1 MSELEEQ
8 LSSGRI
14 DSVITEQQSNQM
26 LIELQDLTNQV
37 KNLKKDKTNLGED
50 NCNLRKQIEQLE
62 VTISKNEHDLARY
75 EKLIQTLERSK
86 EDLIEKLQNTS
97 KEKNYEERDR
107 QQLITDIGNL
117 KKILVQ
123 KEGEIEEMRN
133 SVIELDQR
141 NDMLQNQLDY
151 KTEELYQTQEV
162 LQHQNAENTAS
173 KQRIL
178 FISSKEESYEKR
190 LQEREK
196 EIVELK
202 RQYQILIKELHD
214 MKEIDNIRAH
224 DTNQLSSDVETL
236 TRENQLVKEQL
247 IKISE
252 EKEYFKIENENIK
265 GRTKQLEQNVR
276 AIEIEKGDIQ
286 VTLKEVCSENQ
297 RLQESINNMNY
308 EQKDM
313 NNQAKALERELHAA
327 HMAIQQLEENKE
339 QMLYDIQQYDEN
351 LTAVTQQY
359 EAVVHQLNEAREDRD
374 SLLHDHE
381 TQRNIS
387 FNLESSKEELH
398 RQIMLLDNER
408 NIIMH
413 HNDELKSEL
422 DNLRQRADY
431 ERSRYHQLEMILNK
445 ERVKLQKYE
454 ESMGY
459 NQNYNDDNDS
469 VYSMASSNKSYDK
482 RNKANLQ
489 KVISQ
494 LESEIEEKEY
504 QNRR

>member
-1 MSELEEQ
+1 MTCITTTSEILERREYEKCKNKIIELQNILLVKEKVIENSDEKYRKLCSQISEFEQKEVKFTDNYQFERQFKDQLEDKQDTINELRRKETCLVDSNEKLKSEVKKLKCDIDLEKERVNTYKKSKENVDYELKQARQRLSELEEQ

-107 QQLITDIGNL
+107 QQLITDIRNL

-196 EIVELK
+196 EIIEL
-202 RQYQILIKELHD
+202 
-214 MKEIDNIRAH
+214 
-224 DTNQLSSDVETL
+224 T
-236 TRENQLVKEQL
+236 
-247 IKISE
+247 
-252 EKEYFKIENENIK
+252 
-265 GRTKQLEQNVR
+265 
-276 AIEIEKGDIQ
+276 
-286 VTLKEVCSENQ
+286 
-297 RLQESINNMNY
+297 
-308 EQKDM
+308 
-313 NNQAKALERELHAA
+313 
-327 HMAIQQLEENKE
+327 
-339 QMLYDIQQYDEN
+339 
-351 LTAVTQQY
+351 
-359 EAVVHQLNEAREDRD
+359 
-374 SLLHDHE
+374 
-381 TQRNIS
+381 
-387 FNLESSKEELH
+387 
-398 RQIMLLDNER
+398 
-408 NIIMH
+408 
-413 HNDELKSEL
+413 
-422 DNLRQRADY
+422 
-431 ERSRYHQLEMILNK
+431 
-445 ERVKLQKYE
+445 
-454 ESMGY
+454 
-459 NQNYNDDNDS
+459 
-469 VYSMASSNKSYDK
+469 
-482 RNKANLQ
+482 
-489 KVISQ
+489 
-494 LESEIEEKEY
+494 
-504 QNRR
+504 